1 MAAVMRHQAAL
12 RGFVSPE
19 MFGVQPGL
27 QMTFNMGDSRVAAA
41 HRNPDREEDDVELI
55 LPARLLN
62 RLKGKNKNADA
73 KGEESKSQ
81 EDGQCSKG
89 IISPGEAATTK
100 KPKGCALQIDTET
113 WGN

>member
-1 MAAVMRHQAAL
+1 
-12 RGFVSPE
+12 
-19 MFGVQPGL
+19 MFGVQPGM
-27 QMTFNMGDSRVAAA
+27 QMTFNMGDSRVAA

-73 KGEESKSQ
+73 KGEESESQ
-81 EDGQCSKG
+81 EDGQSIKE
-89 IISPGEAATTK
+89 IISPGEAARK
-100 KPKGCALQIDTET
+100 KKTNGRALQIDTET

>member
-27 QMTFNMGDSRVAAA
+27 QMTFNMGDSRVAA